1 MLVYLSFTWSLGCLL
16 PPPTLC
22 SVEDGA
28 EGAHPE
34 AEYSGV
40 IEAAPLRSLIVIE
53 QGSGRAWGEG
63 FLEPS
68 QVYAK

>member
-1 MLVYLSFTWSLGCLL
+1 MGQNSEGSQRLARHHRECPVLVYLSFTWSLGCLL

-40 IEAAPLRSLIVIE
+40 IEAAPLRSLIV
-53 QGSGRAWGEG
+53 
-63 FLEPS
+63 
-68 QVYAK
+68 K